1 MEEQT
6 RRLELEARQENQ
18 EIDEGQEEKQQVH
31 VSYLAAYG
39 NLGRPWSELIAQ
51 LNTYV
56 NILAINL
63 DGKYDHN
70 EEEYQ
75 LVILNLYFF
84 NKLK

>member
-39 NLGRPWSELIAQ
+39 NLGRP
-51 LNTYV
+51 
-56 NILAINL
+56 
-63 DGKYDHN
+63 
-70 EEEYQ
+70 
-75 LVILNLYFF
+75 
-84 NKLK
+84 